1 MEGNYIVYTL
11 SWRYVYYVYFI
22 DFQSMEVI
30 NQRKTGGRHHIIL
43 VSENWAAD
51 RSGAVATLHAVDH

>member
-30 NQRKTGGRHHIIL
+30 NQRKTGGRHHTIL